1 MVLNKTSINVSYYS
15 IFFLFTSFETAKT
28 RPFLGL
34 KTITIGI
41 QKEPKLELQH
51 FKHFRLERGLRH

>member
-1 MVLNKTSINVSYYS
+1 MLVI
-15 IFFLFTSFETAKT
+15 IQFSFYLLHLKLQ
-28 RPFLGL
+28 RQGHSLGL

-51 FKHFRLERGLRH
+51 FKHFRLERGLRY